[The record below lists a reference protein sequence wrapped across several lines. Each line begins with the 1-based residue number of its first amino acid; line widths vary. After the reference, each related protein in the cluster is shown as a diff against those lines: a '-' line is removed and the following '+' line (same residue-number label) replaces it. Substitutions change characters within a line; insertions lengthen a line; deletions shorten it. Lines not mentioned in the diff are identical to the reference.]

1 MLTVIHVAGLTGAL
15 MFISSIFFRRP
26 DAPRIPSWNY
36 KHWTPIWRQE
46 SHFRPPG
53 FLLMYFGFQLFSFA
67 LVADLTLR
75 FCK

>member
-1 MLTVIHVAGLTGAL
+1 MPLTIRIAEGIGIL

-36 KHWTPIWRQE
+36 KNWTPIWRHE

-53 FLLMYFGFQLFSFA
+53 FLLMYIGLQLFSFA
-67 LVADLTLR
+67 AVADLTLR
-75 FCK
+75 WCR